1 MPGDGA
7 PADAS
12 PVALAST
19 VLRAAAILLFGLAL
33 VPVASAFTASNT
45 GGPAGQGVARVSGYT
60 VSNIH
65 FVPAGDP
72 SRLSA
77 VSFAIAPAA
86 ATTVRVQL
94 SKGSAWYACRNTAG
108 HVVCP
113 TATEP
118 AVAAAG

>member
-1 MPGDGA
+1 MA
-7 PADAS
+7 A
-12 PVALAST
+12 AST
-19 VLRAAAILLFGLAL
+19 VLRWAAILLFGLAL
-33 VPVASAFTASNT
+33 LPVASAFTASNT
-45 GGPAGQGVARVSGYT
+45 GGPAGQGAAGVSGYT

-65 FVPAGDP
+65 FVPASDP

-94 SKGSAWYACRNTAG
+94 SKGTAWYVCQNTAG
-108 HVVCP
+108 RVVCP

-118 AVAAAG
+118 SVAAATSLNVVAYQ

>member
-1 MPGDGA
+1 MA
-7 PADAS
+7 A
-12 PVALAST
+12 AST
-19 VLRAAAILLFGLAL
+19 VLRWAAILLFGLAL

-45 GGPAGQGVARVSGYT
+45 GRPAGQGAAGVSGYT

-65 FVPAGDP
+65 FVPAGDA

-86 ATTVRVQL
+86 ASTVRVQL
-94 SKGSAWYACRNTAG
+94 SKGSPWFVCQNTAG
-108 HVVCP
+108 RVVCP

-118 AVAAAG
+118 AVAAATALNVVAYQ

>member
-1 MPGDGA
+1 MA
-7 PADAS
+7 A
-12 PVALAST
+12 AST
-19 VLRAAAILLFGLAL
+19 VLRWAAILLFGLAL
-33 VPVASAFTASNT
+33 VPVASAFTSSST
-45 GGPAGQGVARVSGYT
+45 GRPAGQGAAGVSGYR

-65 FVPAGDP
+65 LVPASDA

-94 SKGSAWYACRNTAG
+94 SKGSAWYVCRNTAG
-108 HVVCP
+108 RVVCP

-118 AVAAAG
+118 AVAGATALNVVAYQ